1 VARRLA
7 GTAKAARRPG
17 RGGQVPRRCRFRSAA
32 GLGAAAVIAALAL
45 TPAPSAAQIA
55 PPNANT
61 NLLQPSLDGSAANPP
76 RFRRSSDVAATSDD
90 QTPATDTFAAPP
102 AIGTMPVYGSPS
114 GFGAGDTGF
123 DSTNTKGRRARARPA
138 AAGASAANPDPTT
151 TFAPLP
157 TLTSPPPP
165 AAAAKPARRPAEIH
179 PAKAAAR
186 PGADLPSSPE
196 PAPLSNP
203 PAEVHPLNAANRPGA
218 IVPIP
223 PAEQFQAS
231 ASTPDIGLPPPN
243 TLPLGTLPQRP
254 LPIAAGDPYE
264 ALGIK
269 AGSFLIL
276 PAVELSAG
284 YSTNPEAVP
293 GGPPAPYFVVAPE
306 LHVQSDWSR
315 HSLTADLRGS
325 YTGYGGDNLVPS
337 LNRPYLDAKI
347 DGRIDVTRDT
357 QIVLE
362 NRYIVSTDNPGSP
375 NLQAGL
381 AKLPINSTVG
391 GTVGIVQDINRFS
404 FALRG
409 TIDRST
415 YQESVLTDG
424 EVSTN
429 DDRNFDQYGGIL
441 RLGYEIDP
449 GLKPFVEINE
459 DTRVHDLQFD
469 RSDLQRDSNG
479 TSAKLGAAIDLF
491 GSLTGEMALGYV
503 DRRYQDPTLPDVRGV
518 IADGALL
525 WQATAL
531 TTAKLTATSQV
542 YESVVPGVSGELS
555 RDLNLQVDHAL
566 RRWLIATG
574 TFGFGRDE
582 YVGSPRDDNR
592 YFVSGGLTYKFN
604 PEMALKGEIR
614 QDWLTST
621 VSGVAYTASSF
632 LLTLR
637 LQR

>member
-1 VARRLA
+1 M
-7 GTAKAARRPG
+7 
-17 RGGQVPRRCRFRSAA
+17 PRRCRSLSAA
-32 GLGAAAVIAALAL
+32 GLGAAAAIAAFAL
-45 TPAPSAAQIA
+45 TPAPSGAQTA
-55 PPNANT
+55 LPDADT
-61 NLLQPSLDGSAANPP
+61 SLLKPSLDGGAASPP
-76 RFRRSSDVAATSDD
+76 RFRRSNDVAAAADD
-90 QTPATDTFAAPP
+90 QAPPADTFAPP
-102 AIGTMPVYGSPS
+102 TAIGAVPVYGSPP

-123 DSTNTKGRRARARPA
+123 DSTNTKGRKAQARPPA
-138 AAGASAANPDPTT
+138 ASGAASPDATT
-151 TFAPLP
+151 TFTPLP
-157 TLTSPPPP
+157 TLTSPAPLPAKPPP
-165 AAAAKPARRPAEIH
+165 PRRPAEIH

-186 PGADLPSSPE
+186 PGADLPPAPE
-196 PAPLSNP
+196 PTPVSNP
-203 PAEVHPLNAANRPGA
+203 PPEVHPLNAANRPGA
-218 IVPIP
+218 TVPIP

-243 TLPLGTLPQRP
+243 ILPLGTLPQRP
-254 LPIAAGDPYE
+254 LPIAASDPYA

-325 YTGYGGDNLVPS
+325 YTGYGDDLVPS

-357 QIVLE
+357 QIVVE

-381 AKLPINSTVG
+381 AKLPINATVG

-429 DDRNFDQYGGIL
+429 DDRNFDQYGGIV

-449 GLKPFVEINE
+449 GLKPFVEIE
-459 DTRVHDLQFD
+459 DDTRIHDLQFD
-469 RSDLQRDSNG
+469 RSGLQRDSNG
-479 TSAKLGAAIDLF
+479 ISGKLGAAVDLF
-491 GSLTGEMALGYV
+491 GSLTGEMAVGYV
-503 DRRYQDPTLPDVRGV
+503 DRRYQDPTLPDVHGV

-531 TTAKLTATSQV
+531 TSAKLTATSQV

-574 TFGFGRDE
+574 TVGFGRDE

-614 QDWLTST
+614 QDWLNST